1 MQDHGIK
8 IGSLEPLHAFFYGA
22 SYAFGRKYN
31 RSSSF
36 SGVRARWTPLDIERR
51 SLLVEKLR
59 QITDATNISIAI
71 VALRYILAQSAVST
85 VIPGSKNVQQWEL
98 NASASQE
105 DLDPVLVQQLRDFWT
120 QEIAQNPIPW

>member
-22 SYAFGRKYN
+22 SYAFGRK
-31 RSSSF
+31 
-36 SGVRARWTPLDIERR
+36 
-51 SLLVEKLR
+51 
-59 QITDATNISIAI
+59 ITDATNISIAI